1 VKSLSTRRRH
11 PLAAFVVLALGLAF
25 AGALFAAFVSPSA
38 SADTGE
44 SAAQQIANGKALYTS
59 SCSSCHGK
67 AAEGTNLG
75 PSLIGVGSAA
85 VDFQVSTGRMPAKQL
100 GAQVEAK
107 PNIFSTQQ
115 IQDMAT
121 FVQSLGGGPQI
132 PAPSQFAFDQNAVAL
147 GGQLFRQ
154 TCSQCHNFAGQGGAL
169 TDGKFAPK
177 LTGATPQQIYEAML
191 TGPQNM
197 PVFNDKVIPPAEK
210 KAIISYL
217 VSSRNEPNYGGAG
230 LGRLGPVSE
239 GLFIWTVGLIALLLC
254 AVWIAAHTTKASAE
268 KVAKAAAGTA
278 GK

>member
-1 VKSLSTRRRH
+1 MKSLSTRRRH

-75 PSLIGVGSAA
+75 PSLIGVGSAS

-115 IQDMAT
+115 IQDMAA

-154 TCSQCHNFAGQGGAL
+154 TCSQCHNFAGEGGAL

-239 GLFIWTVGLIALLLC
+239 GLFIWTIGLIALLLC
-254 AVWIAAHTTKASAE
+254 AVWIAAHTTKASAQ
-268 KVAKAAAGTA
+268 KVANAAAGKA